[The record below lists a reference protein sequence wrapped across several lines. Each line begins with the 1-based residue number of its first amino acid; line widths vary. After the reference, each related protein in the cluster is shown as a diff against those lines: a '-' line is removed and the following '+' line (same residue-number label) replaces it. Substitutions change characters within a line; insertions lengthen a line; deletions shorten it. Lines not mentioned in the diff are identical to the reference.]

1 MTGRRPTR
9 HGRSISV
16 QRAPGGSATIVVLWS
31 IAIASIIVA
40 ATQLVTWRTTVLGQS
55 AVGRVQARWAAR
67 AGIERVIA
75 TLGRHTETP
84 DADDPMSLVRDLE
97 FDWTGSLESGSWD
110 IRHVAEGEEFR
121 GPLDLHS
128 RMNINSITKL
138 QLGELPDISIDTVDS
153 ILDWRDEDEEVQ
165 GIGAERSF
173 YEGRDL
179 GYVPRNAPFKSI
191 TELELV
197 AGAWPEY
204 VRGEDWNLNN
214 RLDGNED
221 DGENATPEDDADG
234 RLDTGWA
241 GYLTARSID
250 SPTGRSGFPKIR
262 LTADTDTEEL
272 MEVTGVDE
280 TQAGAL
286 MAFAET
292 ANGVM
297 GPLLSIDL
305 GELVGQPAQNTGR
318 SSGRSTG
325 RTSRNSRGSDED
337 AVSSLDTEQLR
348 AVFAECTMTDFTGPD
363 RIPGK
368 VNLNTAGPEVLAL
381 IFDNDPAIAESIMAL
396 RQSRAEGITSIVD
409 LLEVRRIDPQLLS
422 TVADQIDVT
431 GWVYSI
437 SSRGISRTG
446 QEVEIHAVVDR
457 STLPVKIIE
466 YRED

>member
-1 MTGRRPTR
+1 M
-9 HGRSISV
+9 
-16 QRAPGGSATIVVLWS
+16 VLWS
-31 IAIASIIVA
+31 IAIASVIVA
-40 ATQLVTWRTTVLGQS
+40 ATQMVTWRTTVLGQS

-67 AGIERVIA
+67 AGIERIIA
-75 TLGRHTETP
+75 TLARHTETP
-84 DADDPMSLVRDLE
+84 DADDPMAIVRDLE
-97 FDWTGSLESGSWD
+97 FDWTGTLETGSWD

-138 QLGELPDISIDTVDS
+138 QLGEIPEMSIDTVDS

-234 RLDTGWA
+234 RLDIGWA
-241 GYLTARSID
+241 GYLTARSTD
-250 SPTGRSGFPKIR
+250 SPLGRSGFPKIR
-262 LTADTDTEEL
+262 LTADADSAEV

-280 TQAGAL
+280 AQATAL
-286 MAFAET
+286 MNFAET
-292 ANGVM
+292 ANGIM

-305 GELVGQPAQNTGR
+305 GELVGQPAQQTNR
-318 SSGRSTG
+318 SRGRSTG
-325 RTSRNSRGSDED
+325 RTSRNSRGGSNEEG
-337 AVSSLDTEQLR
+337 VSSLDTEQLK
-348 AVFAECTMTDFTGPD
+348 AIFAECTMTDYTGPD

-368 VNLNTAGPEVLAL
+368 VNLNTAGPEVLTL
-381 IFDNDPAIAESIMAL
+381 IFDNDPAIAESILAL

-409 LLEVRRIDPQLLS
+409 LLEVRRIDPELLS
-422 TVADQIDVT
+422 TVADQLDVT

-446 QEVEIHAVVDR
+446 QEIEIHAVVDR
-457 STLPVKIIE
+457 STLPVKILE

>member
-1 MTGRRPTR
+1 
-9 HGRSISV
+9 
-16 QRAPGGSATIVVLWS
+16 VVLWS
-31 IAIASIIVA
+31 IAIASVIVA
-40 ATQLVTWRTTVLGQS
+40 ATQMVTWRTTVLGQS
-55 AVGRVQARWAAR
+55 AIGRVQARWAAR
-67 AGIERVIA
+67 AGIERIIA
-75 TLGRHTETP
+75 TLASHTETP
-84 DADDPMSLVRDLE
+84 DADDPMAIVRDLE
-97 FDWTGSLESGSWD
+97 FDWTGTLESGSWD

-128 RMNINSITKL
+128 RMNVNSITKL
-138 QLGELPDISIDTVDS
+138 QLGELPEMSIDTVDS

-179 GYVPRNAPFKSI
+179 GYIPRNAPFKSI

-241 GYLTARSID
+241 GYLTARSTQ
-250 SPTGRSGFPKIR
+250 SPLGRSGFPKIL
-262 LTADTDTEEL
+262 LTADTDPAEL

-280 TQAGAL
+280 AQANAL

-305 GELVGQPAQNTGR
+305 GELVGQPAQNNR
-318 SSGRSTG
+318 NSRGRSTG
-325 RTSRNSRGSDED
+325 RTSRNTGGSAED
-337 AVSSLDTEQLR
+337 GVAALDNEQLK
-348 AVFAECTMTDFTGPD
+348 AIFAECTMTDFSGPD

-368 VNLNTAGPEVLAL
+368 VNLNTAGPEVLTL
-381 IFDNDPAIAESIMAL
+381 IFNDDPGVAESILAL

-409 LLEVRRIDPQLLS
+409 LLEVRRIDPEILS
-422 TVADQIDVT
+422 TVADQLDVT

-437 SSRGISRTG
+437 SSRGISPTG
-446 QEVEIHAVVDR
+446 QEIEIHAVVDR